1 MIHGIFRKGKLASNL
16 RIFRCIGRG
25 RIYFVITFVLKTH
38 SFTRTLC
45 DLVADCYIMSI
56 LFLSIIWVIF
66 RWYGILN
73 GDCVISKKYDTV
85 CLEAC
90 WWVGCYWKLSLCS
103 WCLILVSCPSVVL
116 VNRSIPKKS
125 KNHAKHSIYNLL
137 NMCTLNSA
145 SNQYLNIVFYF
156 TNPRPK
162 SMC

>member
-1 MIHGIFRKGKLASNL
+1 MINITLGIVLGLKSYILHKSQKWTLLWDFASL
-16 RIFRCIGRG
+16 
-25 RIYFVITFVLKTH
+25 
-38 SFTRTLC
+38 
-45 DLVADCYIMSI
+45 SI
-56 LFLSIIWVIF
+56 LFLSIILVIF
-66 RWYGILN
+66 HWYGILN
-73 GDCVISKKYDTV
+73 GDRVISKNYETG

-90 WWVGCYWKLSLCS
+90 WLVGGYWILSLCS
-103 WCLILVSCPSVVL
+103 WWLILVSCPSVVL

-125 KNHAKHSIYNLL
+125 ENHAKHSIYNLL